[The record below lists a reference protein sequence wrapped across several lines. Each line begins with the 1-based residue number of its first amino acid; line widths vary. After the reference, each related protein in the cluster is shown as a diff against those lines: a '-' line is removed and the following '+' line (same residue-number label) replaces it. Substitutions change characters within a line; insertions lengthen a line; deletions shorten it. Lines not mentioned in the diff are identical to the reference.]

1 MPVACQL
8 LVTGK
13 LIFLHLQSSSYVHLI
28 TRVTSNEASPLP
40 GAKLHET
47 SRQTQPKATIAQD
60 SETTGDLLALLP
72 VLNRH
77 LVTLPAR
84 LSPFTKRLITKFHG
98 KMRKGL
104 WAYDINISIHIIVL
118 ILLFYNYDFNGPICL
133 HDKLALILLGSEQS
147 INNK

>member
-1 MPVACQL
+1 MPVACQP

-28 TRVTSNEASPLP
+28 TKVNSNEASPLP

-72 VLNRH
+72 VLQ
-77 LVTLPAR
+77 LAPSDTACSLE
-84 LSPFTKRLITKFHG
+84 S
-98 KMRKGL
+98 
-104 WAYDINISIHIIVL
+104 
-118 ILLFYNYDFNGPICL
+118 FYQET
-133 HDKLALILLGSEQS
+133 HH
-147 INNK
+147 

>member
-104 WAYDINISIHIIVL
+104 WAYDINISIHIYGMRLWGRIK
-118 ILLFYNYDFNGPICL
+118 IRPDFNLLSSCLLSSFIQICT
-133 HDKLALILLGSEQS
+133 
-147 INNK
+147 